1 MGKARSAEAR
11 PYRFYGRRQGKKRS
25 ERQQHLLDSVLPR
38 VSVEPGNLGSDG
50 RAVWLEIGFG
60 GAEHLLGQAR
70 ANPDVHLIGCEPFLE
85 GVVKALDGIEGE
97 GLANVS
103 VHAED
108 VRPLLDSMAEAVLD
122 RAFILFPDPWPK
134 TRHHKRRLVSTAT
147 LDNLARVMRDGAS
160 LRIATDHMGYARW
173 ILSHC
178 LRHPAFE
185 WTAERVADW
194 REVPADHVT
203 TRYQS
208 KLLAGSEPLFL
219 TFRRRERA
227 ADGEEG

>member
-1 MGKARSAEAR
+1 MGKARTATAR

-25 ERQQHLLDSVLPR
+25 DRQQHLLDSVLPR
-38 VSVEPGNLGSDG
+38 VSVAPESLGSDG
-50 RAVWLEIGFG
+50 RQVWLEIGFG

-97 GLANVS
+97 GLAN
-103 VHAED
+103 
-108 VRPLLDSMAEAVLD
+108 
-122 RAFILFPDPWPK
+122 
-134 TRHHKRRLVSTAT
+134 HHKRRLVSTAT
-147 LDNLARVMRDGAS
+147 LDSLARVMRDGAS
-160 LRIATDHMGYARW
+160 LRIATDHMEYARW

-219 TFRRRERA
+219 TFRRRQRSVG
-227 ADGEEG
+227 GEEG

>member
-1 MGKARSAEAR
+1 MTR

-25 ERQQHLLDSVLPR
+25 GRQQHLLDSVLPR
-38 VSVEPGNLGSDG
+38 VLVDSGQLGDG
-50 RAVWLEIGFG
+50 DRPLWLEIGFG

-70 ANPDVHLIGCEPFLE
+70 ANPGVDLIGCEPFLE
-85 GVVKALDGIEGE
+85 GVVKALDGMEAE
-97 GLANVS
+97 GLTNVRL
-103 VHAED
+103 HAED
-108 VRPLLDSMAEAVLD
+108 VRPLLDGMADAVLD
-122 RAFILFPDPWPK
+122 RVFVLFPDPWPK
-134 TRHHKRRLVSTAT
+134 SRHHKRRLVSTQT
-147 LDNLARVMRDGAS
+147 LDSLARVMRDRAG

-173 ILSHC
+173 ILSHG

-185 WTAERVADW
+185 WTAERVSDW

-219 TFRRRERA
+219 TFRRRDRA
-227 ADGEEG
+227 PGGEEG